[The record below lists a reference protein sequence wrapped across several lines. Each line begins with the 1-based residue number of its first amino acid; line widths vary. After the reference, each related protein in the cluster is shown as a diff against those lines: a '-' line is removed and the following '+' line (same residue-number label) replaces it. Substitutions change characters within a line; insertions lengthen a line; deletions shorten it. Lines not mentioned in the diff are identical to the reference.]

1 MTFSEVK
8 QLLDAGFTKDEIMA
22 FETPAA
28 PAQIST
34 PAQIPETDPVKTPA
48 NTPASTPAQVPETDP
63 VNTPASTPASTPAQV
78 PETDP
83 AISALNENI
92 SKLIRTIQS
101 SNLRTASMDKP
112 SEEDITSKVDKIMQ
126 GIIRPDINKGG

>member
-34 PAQIPETDPVKTPA
+34 PAQIPETDPA
-48 NTPASTPAQVPETDP
+48 STPASTPVQVPETDP
-63 VNTPASTPASTPAQV
+63 VNTPVPVPASTQAQV

-101 SNLRTASMDKP
+101 SNLRTASMEKP

>member
-34 PAQIPETDPVKTPA
+34 PAQVPETDPV
-48 NTPASTPAQVPETDP
+48 NTPAQVPETDP

-112 SEEDITSKVDKIMQ
+112 SEEDMATQVDKIMQ
-126 GIIRPDINKGG
+126 GIIRPELKEVK

>member
-34 PAQIPETDPVKTPA
+34 PAQ
-48 NTPASTPAQVPETDP
+48 VPETDP
-63 VNTPASTPASTPAQV
+63 VNTPASTPASTPAPV

>member
-22 FETPAA
+22 FEKPAA

-34 PAQIPETDPVKTPA
+34 PAQIPETDPASTPA
-48 NTPASTPAQVPETDP
+48 GTPAQVPETDP
-63 VNTPASTPASTPAQV
+63 VNTPASTPAQV

-83 AISALNENI
+83 AITALNENI
-92 SKLIRTIQS
+92 NKLIRTIQS

>member
-34 PAQIPETDPVKTPA
+34 PAQIPETDPAST
-48 NTPASTPAQVPETDP
+48 TASTPAQVSETDP
-63 VNTPASTPASTPAQV
+63 VNTPAPVPAQVQASTPAQV

>member
-22 FETPAA
+22 FDTPAA
-28 PAQIST
+28 PAQVST
-34 PAQIPETDPVKTPA
+34 PAQVQETEPVNTPAQVPETEPVNPPA
-48 NTPASTPAQVPETDP
+48 SAPASTPAQVPETDP
-63 VNTPASTPASTPAQV
+63 S
-78 PETDP
+78 
-83 AISALNENI
+83 ISALNENI
-92 SKLIRTIQS
+92 TKLIRTIQS
-101 SNLRTASMDKP
+101 SNLRTASIDKP

>member
-22 FETPAA
+22 FDTPAA
-28 PAQIST
+28 QAQIST
-34 PAQIPETDPVKTPA
+34 PAQVQETEPVNTPA
-48 NTPASTPAQVPETDP
+48 KDPAQVQETEPVNTPASAPASAPAQVPETDP
-63 VNTPASTPASTPAQV
+63 T
-78 PETDP
+78 
-83 AISALNENI
+83 ISALNENI

-101 SNLRTASMDKP
+101 SNLRTASIDKP

>member
-8 QLLDAGFTKDEIMA
+8 QLLDAGFTKEEIMA

-34 PAQIPETDPVKTPA
+34 PAQ
-48 NTPASTPAQVPETDP
+48 VPETDP
-63 VNTPASTPASTPAQV
+63 VSTPASTPAQV

>member
-8 QLLDAGFTKDEIMA
+8 QLLDAGFTKEEIMA

-34 PAQIPETDPVKTPA
+34 PAQVPETDPVS
-48 NTPASTPAQVPETDP
+48 TPASTPAQVPETDP
-63 VNTPASTPASTPAQV
+63 VSTPASTPAQV